1 SPPTPNS
8 EKPKIFN
15 FPEQSRLGKHC
26 YTKNHQSYSV
36 KMNHTG
42 QSYCASSYTITGP
55 WVLSICDT
63 VYGDCSRSDSG
74 EDAAI
79 MVKA

>member
-1 SPPTPNS
+1 
-8 EKPKIFN
+8 
-15 FPEQSRLGKHC
+15 
-26 YTKNHQSYSV
+26 
-36 KMNHTG
+36 MNHTG